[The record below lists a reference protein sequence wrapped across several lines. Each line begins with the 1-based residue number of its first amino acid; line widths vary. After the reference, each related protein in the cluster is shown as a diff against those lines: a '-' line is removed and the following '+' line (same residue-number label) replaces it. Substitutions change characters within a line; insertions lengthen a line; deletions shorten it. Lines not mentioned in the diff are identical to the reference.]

1 MYSEGS
7 KVQPDWLFSYLQDPI
22 TIRPNLQ
29 VRMPSFDFTDS
40 QWNSIIKAF
49 QYREDDL
56 LDLLI
61 SDKEVSK
68 LISEKELKQIFVYKK
83 HFKNINRIFKRVFG

>member
-1 MYSEGS
+1 MFSQEVMLKLTQKGISRELAYR
-7 KVQPDWLFSYLQDPI
+7 KVQK
-22 TIRPNLQ
+22 NAKK
-29 VRMPSFDFTDS
+29 
-40 QWNSIIKAF
+40 SIEKDIN
-49 QYREDDL
+49 L

-68 LISEKELKQIFVYKK
+68 LISEKELKQIFFYKK